1 MVLANSERVAVV
13 YMLSSPGGVQSCV
26 LALIRGLNARGIVP
40 DVLWDEEPSSRL
52 MEEAGARA
60 GFVRLPF
67 RIATRT
73 IERMPDTL
81 RYLAWIAN
89 VVDGELFR
97 GRYDC
102 FFTFYNG
109 FLIPKGKPHLYY
121 LCGPPLLPQ
130 LETTPAGVRG
140 APIRAFR
147 WLYLRG
153 LKRCWPAYEYHRE
166 CRYVIISEYT
176 SALFRKAHG
185 VSLPIVH
192 PPIDLSGRSFEPSDL
207 AHRDTL
213 LFFSRIVNYKRPEL
227 VLELARRHP
236 SFRCVIMGGSTPN
249 RRGYLEHLQR
259 EASRLEVSAVFLPNP
274 SRTTVLQELT
284 RARFYIFPAIGEHF
298 GMTTPEAIVS
308 GAIPFVHDSGGQR
321 EIVPDERLRFDDG
334 TMFEK
339 FGQVAALSDGC
350 LQEVRAQLRAW
361 VEQFSTGHF
370 VAQMLYYAGL
380 DLT

>member
-1 MVLANSERVAVV
+1 
-13 YMLSSPGGVQSCV
+13 
-26 LALIRGLNARGIVP
+26 
-40 DVLWDEEPSSRL
+40 
-52 MEEAGARA
+52 
-60 GFVRLPF
+60 
-67 RIATRT
+67 
-73 IERMPDTL
+73 
-81 RYLAWIAN
+81 
-89 VVDGELFR
+89 
-97 GRYDC
+97 
-102 FFTFYNG
+102 
-109 FLIPKGKPHLYY
+109 
-121 LCGPPLLPQ
+121 
-130 LETTPAGVRG
+130 
-140 APIRAFR
+140 
-147 WLYLRG
+147 
-153 LKRCWPAYEYHRE
+153 
-166 CRYVIISEYT
+166 
-176 SALFRKAHG
+176 
-185 VSLPIVH
+185 
-192 PPIDLSGRSFEPSDL
+192 
-207 AHRDTL
+207 
-213 LFFSRIVNYKRPEL
+213 
-227 VLELARRHP
+227 
-236 SFRCVIMGGSTPN
+236 MGGSTPN